1 MRVQKRVNL
10 GPRVKLDGMVEI
22 FNLFDHANYGAYIT
36 EESNANYGQ
45 PTQTPGVNFGPRM
58 LQLGFRATF

>member
-1 MRVQKRVNL
+1 MF
-10 GPRVKLDGMVEI
+10 EI

-45 PTQTPGVNFGPRM
+45 PTQTPGLNFGPRM